1 MIWNKSL
8 SHYLNPADDIHGNIS
23 NLFDLFY
30 QGASKDTGNYP
41 PVNIWSNEENVILI
55 AELPGCSSG
64 AIDVSCKGNLIK
76 ISMNSEES
84 SENSEQG
91 GRSFKRTF
99 EAPYKIDEDKTE
111 AIYKDGLLQI
121 IMPRAE
127 QDKPR
132 KITIK
137 G

>member
-1 MIWNKSL
+1 M
-8 SHYLNPADDIHGNIS
+8 
-23 NLFDLFY
+23 FDLFY
-30 QGASKDTGNYP
+30 QGASKDTGNNP
-41 PVNIWSNEENVILI
+41 PVNIWSNDENVILI

-64 AIDVSCKGNLIK
+64 EIDISCKGNLIN
-76 ISMNSEES
+76 ISMSSEES
-84 SENSEQG
+84 SESN

-99 EAPYKIDEDKTE
+99 EVPYKIDEDKTE

-121 IMPRAE
+121 VMPRAE